1 MKKKTLYRCSNCG
14 FESIKWLGKCPDC
27 NSWNTLEDEVVDV
40 AKTKSAKVR
49 DFSSSPI
56 YSILLFLWIFLEF

>member
-27 NSWNTLEDEVVDV
+27 NSWNTLEEEIVDV
-40 AKTKSAKVR
+40 VKTKAAKVR
-49 DFSSSPI
+49 
-56 YSILLFLWIFLEF
+56 